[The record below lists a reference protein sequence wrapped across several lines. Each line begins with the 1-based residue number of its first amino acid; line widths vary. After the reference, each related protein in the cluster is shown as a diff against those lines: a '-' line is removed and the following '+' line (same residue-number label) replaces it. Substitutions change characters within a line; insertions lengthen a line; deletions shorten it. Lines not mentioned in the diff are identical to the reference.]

1 MYQIVTAEEE
11 IPVSPTKLN
20 LDTEQA
26 VRESIEEKFEG
37 KIDNDVG
44 VILAVTDIEKVGEGK
59 ILPGDP
65 SVYYP
70 VSFKLL
76 TWMPK
81 EHEVVEGEVVDITEF
96 GAFVRCGAL
105 DGLVHVSQIMD
116 DFVSYDEKN
125 SQLVGKQ
132 TRKILKEGD
141 SVRARIISISF
152 KEQSKLGLTMR
163 QPMLGSIK
171 WLETVEKPKEE
182 KPKERKKSQKKGR
195 KGVERNDR
203 KGL

>member
-1 MYQIVTAEEE
+1 MYQIVTVEEE
-11 IPVSPTKLN
+11 IPVPPIKLN
-20 LDTEQA
+20 LNTEKA
-26 VRESIEEKFEG
+26 VIESIEERFEG
-37 KIDNDVG
+37 KIDNEIG
-44 VILAVTDIEKVGEGK
+44 VILAATDIEGVGEGR

-70 VSFKLL
+70 VTFKLL
-76 TWMPK
+76 TWMPQ

-132 TRKILKEGD
+132 TRKVLKEGD
-141 SVRARIISISF
+141 SVRAKIISVSF

-163 QPMLGSIK
+163 QPLLGSLK
-171 WLETVEKPKEE
+171 WLAEPFVEKREKEKKE
-182 KPKERKKSQKKGR
+182 KKKRGKRNVRKS
-195 KGVERNDR
+195 
-203 KGL
+203 L

>member
-1 MYQIVTAEEE
+1 VEDE
-11 IPVSPTKLN
+11 ISVPPTKLN
-20 LDTEQA
+20 LNVEEA
-26 VRESIEEKFEG
+26 VKESIEEKFEG
-37 KIDNDVG
+37 KIDNDIG
-44 VILAVTDIEKVGEGK
+44 VVLAVTGVEEVSEGR

-65 SVYYP
+65 SVHYP
-70 VSFKLL
+70 VKFKLL

-81 EHEVVEGEVVDITEF
+81 EHEIVEGEVVDITEF

-132 TRKILKEGD
+132 TRKVLKEGD
-141 SVRARIISISF
+141 GVRARIISVSF

-163 QPMLGSIK
+163 QPNLGSLK
-171 WLETVEKPKEE
+171 WLEAPVAEKVVT
-182 KPKERKKSQKKGR
+182 KERRGR
-195 KGVERNDR
+195 KRKVKRNDR

>member
-1 MYQIVTAEEE
+1 MYQIITAEEE
-11 IPVSPTKLN
+11 IPVPPTKLN

-105 DGLVHVSQIMD
+105 DGLVHVSQVMD

-171 WLETVEKPKEE
+171 WLEAVEKPKEE
-182 KPKERKKSQKKGR
+182 KPKERKKKGR
-195 KGVERNDR
+195 K
-203 KGL
+203 K

>member
-1 MYQIVTAEEE
+1 MEDE
-11 IPVSPTKLN
+11 IPVPPTKLN
-20 LDTEQA
+20 LNTEDA
-26 VRESIEEKFEG
+26 VIESIGDRFEG
-37 KIDNDVG
+37 KIYSDIGIV
-44 VILAVTDIEKVGEGK
+44 LAATEVEKVGEGR

-105 DGLVHVSQIMD
+105 DGLVHVSQVMD

-125 SQLVGKQ
+125 SQLIGKQ
-132 TRKILKEGD
+132 TRRILREGD
-141 SVRARIISISF
+141 AVKARIISISF

-163 QPMLGSIK
+163 QPLLGANR
-171 WLETVEKPKEE
+171 WVEVEKPKEE
-182 KPKERKKSQKKGR
+182 KPAKKKGKKSRGEKK
-195 KGVERNDR
+195 
-203 KGL
+203 